1 MGKSG
6 WSQHTWTPI
15 LSSEFLIWVL
25 FVSSGITVSDC
36 LLVFNVF
43 IFRKLLIGRSRVLN
57 PHFVDEEA
65 EIKLCANS

>member
-1 MGKSG
+1 M
-6 WSQHTWTPI
+6 
-15 LSSEFLIWVL
+15 
-25 FVSSGITVSDC
+25 SDC